1 MKYPVGTKLE
11 ADGVKG
17 VVVENTKLPGD
28 ICVVW
33 EHLPQ
38 VISYDED
45 FLDEFCKVVHTKETK

>member
-38 VISYDED
+38 VISYDEE
-45 FLDEFCKVVHTKETK
+45 FLDEFCKIVK